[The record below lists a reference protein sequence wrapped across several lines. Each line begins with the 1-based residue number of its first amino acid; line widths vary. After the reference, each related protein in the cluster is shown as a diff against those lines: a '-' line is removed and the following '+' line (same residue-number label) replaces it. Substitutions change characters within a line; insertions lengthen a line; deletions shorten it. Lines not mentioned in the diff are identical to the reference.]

1 MKIFVCEDSLAG
13 IFTGVYD
20 AWAAPGAHAEKRLI
34 TGDTWNMELFAEY
47 AMAAPDSEKAEKVI
61 RTLERRL
68 GHEAYEQLC
77 YAAMS
82 DAIDKADVIYHT
94 IVTAFAMR
102 DSKRVFQNM
111 HDPAVMRCFAL
122 GRTVGREA
130 THHLEFIRFRELEN
144 GVLFARCTPKNR
156 ITLVLAEHFCDRFP
170 AESFIILNATH
181 HEAALHAAGEH
192 TYVLCDSA
200 VFLKET
206 PGAYSETEE
215 LFQDL
220 WKEYFATIA
229 IEDRKN
235 EKLQGQLF
243 PKRYWKDSVELQDKA

>member
-1 MKIFVCEDSLAG
+1 MKIFVCEDSLTG

-20 AWAAPGAHAEKRLI
+20 AWAAAGAHAQKRLI

-47 AMAAPDSEKAEKVI
+47 ITVLPDAEKTEKVI

-68 GHEAYEQLC
+68 GYEAYEKLC
-77 YAAMS
+77 YVTMS
-82 DAIDKADVIYHT
+82 DAIDKADAIYHT
-94 IVTAFAMR
+94 IVTAFSMR

-122 GRTVGREA
+122 GRTVGGEA
-130 THHLEFIRFRELEN
+130 THHMEFIRFRELEN

-156 ITLVLAEHFCDRFP
+156 ITLVLAEHFSDRFP
-170 AESFIILNATH
+170 SESFIILNATH
-181 HEAALHAAGEH
+181 HEAVLHAAGEH
-192 TYVLCDSA
+192 TYILCDSA
-200 VFLKET
+200 ALLQEQ

-220 WKEYFATIA
+220 WKDYFESMT

-235 EKLQGQLF
+235 ERLQKQLF
-243 PKRYWKDSVELQDKA
+243 PKRYWKDSVELRDKA